1 MLNFT
6 AEQVEAAKAAKS
18 PEELVT
24 MAKEAGQE
32 ITLEQANLFLA
43 SQKQGELADE
53 ELENV
58 AGGSC
63 YSAGGGGEGNVTVTD
78 HGSVLVIEWV
88 YNEKMNNIWYYIDM
102 YSPRFIGWGVN
113 VEMLKKDIEDTAGQ
127 LLSIISYRYYSQYAG
142 EVAVTRMG
150 TYKTKRGSG
159 GSGVIDLGPGGA

>member
-18 PEELVT
+18 PEELVAV
-24 MAKEAGQE
+24 AKEAGHE
-32 ITLEQANLFLA
+32 ITLEQAAAFL
-43 SQKQGELADE
+43 KQGELADE

-78 HGSVLVIEWV
+78 QGSVLIIEWV
-88 YNEKMNNIWYYIDM
+88 YDEKMNNIWYYVDM
-102 YSPRFIGWGVN
+102 YASRFIGWGVN